1 MAESI
6 REVRS
11 ITVVKN
17 TTTVGTVV
25 AGRES
30 AIRVAVGAARSPE
43 AATLDPKQ
51 RLGGATRKVVEG
63 IST

>member
-1 MAESI
+1 MVQSI

-11 ITVVKN
+11 ISVVKR

-25 AGRES
+25 TDRES
-30 AIRVAVGAARSPE
+30 AIRVAVGAARSAE
-43 AATLDPKQ
+43 AATIDPLQ
-51 RLGGATRKVVEG
+51 RPGGTTRKVVEV